1 MNSLHG
7 IKVVDFSQFLSASY
21 CSQILGDL
29 GADIIKIERP
39 GIGEVYRNYGPKFIN
54 GESTSFLAMNRNKKS
69 LSLNLKKEKAIR
81 IVKELIK
88 DADVLIENFK
98 PGKLKKLQLDYESVK
113 LINPKLIY
121 CSVSG
126 YGSTGPYASKGGFDL
141 VAQGM
146 SGLMSVTG
154 EEDGPPAKVGYP
166 ITDIGSGMYAAI
178 GILAALI
185 AREKTQEGQFIDTSL
200 FETGVAWAL
209 MPALNYFADGTIPKR
224 MGSASPQ
231 NAPYQAFETKDGAF
245 TVGTG
250 NNMLWEKFCKVFDLS
265 DLLSNPKYSTNVL
278 RLKNQKSL
286 SSTIQNA
293 LKNITTQ
300 ECIKRLDG
308 AGIPCGPINT
318 LDKVLADPQVI
329 ARNLIVEMDHKKAGK
344 VKTLAFPV
352 KLSKTPANIRLAPAF
367 LGEHTAEILNKLGY
381 QDEEIVQLEKEGII
395 EAYKGK

>member
-39 GIGEVYRNYGPKFIN
+39 GVGEVYRNYGPKFIN

-69 LSLNLKKEKAIR
+69 LSLNLKKEKAIQ
-81 IVKELIK
+81 IVKELIR
-88 DADVLIENFK
+88 DTDILIENFK

-141 VAQGM
+141 IAQGM

-154 EEDGPPAKVGYP
+154 EEDGPPVKVGYP

-185 AREKTQEGQFIDTSL
+185 AREKSQKGQFIDTSL

-250 NNMLWEKFCKVFDLS
+250 NEMLWQKFCEVFDLS
-265 DLLSNPKYSTNVL
+265 ELLCNLKYSTNVL

-286 SSTIQNA
+286 ASTIQKT
-293 LKNITTQ
+293 LKNITTE

-329 ARNLIVEMDHKKAGK
+329 ARNLITEMNHKKAGK

-352 KLSKTPANIRLAPAF
+352 KLSKTPASIRLAPAF
-367 LGEHTAEILNKLGY
+367 LGEHTTEILNKLGY
-381 QDEEIVQLEKEGII
+381 QSEEIVQLEKEGVV
-395 EAYKGK
+395 ETYKGE